1 MTVERQIG
9 SVWQVAASYLG
20 SYTERLWGQVA
31 LNPGVFMGLGPCTLN
46 GVFYATC
53 TTNANLN
60 QRRVFSLSGENPAAA
75 QLIGNMDMHTDAGTQ
90 SYRGLKLSF
99 QRRATS
105 GVSLIGNYTW
115 SRCFGNAATPGGGFP
130 QIANGYTNPD
140 DPAFDRGHCDQDRTH
155 IGSLTV
161 GVETPQFDGAVLH
174 ALASNWRI
182 SGILAAPVW
191 QLAQRHHG
199 PGHRVHRHRAAAGR
213 PGLR

>member
-1 MTVERQIG
+1 
-9 SVWQVAASYLG
+9 
-20 SYTERLWGQVA
+20 
-31 LNPGVFMGLGPCTLN
+31 
-46 GVFYATC
+46 
-53 TTNANLN
+53 
-60 QRRVFSLSGENPAAA
+60 
-75 QLIGNMDMHTDAGTQ
+75 MHTDAGTQ

-130 QIANGYTNPD
+130 QIANGYTKPD

-161 GVETPQFDGAVLH
+161 GAQTPQFDGAVLH

-182 SGILAAPVW
+182 SGILAAQSGSWLNIITGQDTAFTGIANQRVDQVFDDVHGEKTLSRYLNPAAFARPVPGT
-191 QLAQRHHG
+191 LGNYVRNSVKG
-199 PGHRVHRHRAAAGR
+199 PAYWTVDMALSKLVPVGNDPERSSSGWRRSTCSTPSTGAIR
-213 PGLR
+213 